1 MDHGNMLH
9 TQWNTSYIA
18 LSYVIAALASYV
30 SLELAGRAGQSFKTS
45 ASRFWLIAQALV
57 LGYGIW
63 AMHFVGMLAYQV
75 DAAASFSVGLT
86 VFSGFIAV
94 ALIYPALRLLHG
106 GPLTPVRLGSAAALA
121 GLGIVVMH
129 YTGMAAY
136 QLPGTEVHFSWFP
149 LVASVLI
156 AVGASAVAF
165 YLFRLLSSSW
175 AERQPRLTLTG
186 MKVGAGLVMGA
197 AVIGM
202 HYTGMA
208 ALKYR
213 VVDELKVGLASS
225 GVDISLLA
233 LLVGVVSFLL
243 IGLAVTSILMDAGRS
258 SGDLGEMDFTSAAD

>member
-9 TQWNTSYIA
+9 TQWNTSYIV

-30 SLELAGRAGQSFKTS
+30 SLE
-45 ASRFWLIAQALV
+45 
-57 LGYGIW
+57 
-63 AMHFVGMLAYQV
+63 
-75 DAAASFSVGLT
+75 
-86 VFSGFIAV
+86 
-94 ALIYPALRLLHG
+94 
-106 GPLTPVRLGSAAALA
+106 LA

-136 QLPGTEVHFSWFP
+136 QLPGTEAQIVWFP
-149 LVASVLI
+149 LVASILI

-175 AERQPRLTLTG
+175 AERQSRLTLTG
-186 MKVGAGLVMGA
+186 VKIGAGLVMGG

-208 ALKYR
+208 ALQYR
-213 VVDELKVGLASS
+213 VVDELKVGLAAS
-225 GVDISLLA
+225 GVDTSLLA

-243 IGLAVTSILMDAGRS
+243 IGLAVTSLLMDAGRS
-258 SGDLGEMDFTSAAD
+258 VDSGEMDFTSAAD